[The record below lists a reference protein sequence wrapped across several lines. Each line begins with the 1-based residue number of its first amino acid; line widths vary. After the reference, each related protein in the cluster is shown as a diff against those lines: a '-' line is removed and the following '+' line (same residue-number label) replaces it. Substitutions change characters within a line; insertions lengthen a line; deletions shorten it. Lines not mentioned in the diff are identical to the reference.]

1 MLVSQFKIQQGQGFI
16 FCLSSMAGASAG
28 WDSHDPYVTEKAGVI
43 GFVHRHATELG
54 ERNIRSNGATPR
66 LIITAQPSSVEHSV
80 GAERL
85 GSLALSVPKG
95 RIDDTE
101 DIANVVS
108 PCNSL
113 LTETLDHLIGSHYA
127 SPEPT

>member
-1 MLVSQFKIQQGQGFI
+1 MLLSQFKIHQGKGFV
-16 FCLSSMAGASAG
+16 FCLSSMAGASVSRH
-28 WDSHDPYVTEKAGVI
+28 SHVSYVTEKAGVI
-43 GFVHRHATELG
+43 GFVHGDAMELG
-54 ERNIRSNGATPR
+54 APDIRINGAAPG
-66 LIITAQPSSVEHSV
+66 LITTAQPRSVEHSV
-80 GAERL
+80 GDERL
-85 GSLALSVPKG
+85 GSLAPSVPMG

-108 PCNSL
+108 PPNFL